1 MLLAPRPR
9 RPQQVQ
15 AVPGEDGGEPA
26 AGPLDRRL
34 VGLLPAKERLLHR
47 ILGVR
52 HRAEQAVGDAEEA
65 PPLSLCQLRRPG
77 WAPSTAVS
85 SRLTVRGP
93 CRRCALGSRTPC
105 RSRDL
110 RARPAAARWAPSPP
124 SSRGGTWAGRAARR
138 PA

>member
-77 WAPSTAVS
+77 WAQSTAVS
-85 SRLTVRGP
+85 SRLTVRVP
-93 CRRCALGSRTPC
+93 CRRCALGIRSEEHTSELQSPDHLLC
-105 RSRDL
+105 RL
-110 RARPAAARWAPSPP
+110 LLEKKK
-124 SSRGGTWAGRAARR
+124 
-138 PA
+138 